1 MLEVAGLVDL
11 IRNVFTFTVDGNFY
25 TVCVPTVDVLE
36 AYEKVGITVPLVVR
50 LEGTN
55 VDKAREMLDNC
66 GRDIITAAD
75 LTDAAQKVIAS
86 LTA

>member
-1 MLEVAGLVDL
+1 VNIFGGIMRCDVIVDAL
-11 IRNVFTFTVDGNFY
+11 
-25 TVCVPTVDVLE
+25 LA

-55 VDKAREMLDNC
+55 VDIAREKLNSS
-66 GRDIITAAD
+66 GRDIITADD
-75 LTDAAQKVIAS
+75 LGDAAQKVVAS

>member
-1 MLEVAGLVDL
+1 M
-11 IRNVFTFTVDGNFY
+11 R
-25 TVCVPTVDVLE
+25 CDVIVEALLE

-55 VDKAREMLDNC
+55 VDKAREMLDGC
-66 GRDIITAAD
+66 GRDIITAGD
-75 LTDAAQKVIAS
+75 LTDAAQKVVAS